1 MPSSTQ
7 IEAIDLAL
15 ETIVRYNRPDL
26 NSRLRQ
32 ARARLQNGYIRV
44 LVVGEFKQGKS
55 LLVNGL
61 VRAPVCPVYD
71 DVATSVPTVVHY
83 ADAPVA
89 ALVRILDSGGDPSS
103 TEGRVERV
111 ELPISELAQHISD
124 QHISGNGSSNT
135 TPRWHHAEVGIP
147 RAELAGGLELV
158 DTPGVGGLNSVHG
171 AATMTAL
178 PSADA
183 VLLVS
188 DASQEYTAPELDFL
202 RQAVKVCPNVACILT
217 KTDLY
222 PEWRRIAELDRGH
235 LAAAGID
242 AELLAVSS
250 TLRVHAIR
258 SSDADLDAESG
269 FPALMSYLTDRV
281 VGQADLLACRSTA
294 HDVLAVTG
302 QLAGNLRSEYAA
314 HSDPQA
320 VGEVI
325 KQLSQAQQHAEAL
338 KERSARWQHTLN
350 DGVGDLNADID
361 YDLRDRMREI
371 VREAEEELDNGGD
384 PKKVWEQ
391 LSGWVEQEVN
401 SAAAANFLWA
411 TQRARWLTGQV
422 GDHFSVEGAEI
433 LPKLRTETDDAL
445 NYVRAMQ
452 LRDSEPFGIMQKGLT
467 GLRGSYVGV
476 LMFGMLG
483 TVVGLPLINPFS
495 VGAGLLLGGKGLTDE
510 RRRIVARRQ
519 SEAKTAV
526 RRYVDDVIFQ
536 VGKESRDMLRRVQRD
551 LRDHFTERAEELNL
565 SLKTSLQ
572 TAENSVRT
580 SKSQRERRLVEIPS
594 ELKHLEALERKVQN
608 LLPQPGSAESVAA
621 TPLPEAPLHLTASTR

>member
-15 ETIVRYNRPDL
+15 ETIVRYDRPDL

-32 ARARLQNGYIRV
+32 ARARLQDGYIRV

-302 QLAGNLRSEYAA
+302 QLAGNLHSEHAA

>member
-1 MPSSTQ
+1 
-7 IEAIDLAL
+7 
-15 ETIVRYNRPDL
+15 
-26 NSRLRQ
+26 
-32 ARARLQNGYIRV
+32 
-44 LVVGEFKQGKS
+44 
-55 LLVNGL
+55 
-61 VRAPVCPVYD
+61 
-71 DVATSVPTVVHY
+71 
-83 ADAPVA
+83 
-89 ALVRILDSGGDPSS
+89 
-103 TEGRVERV
+103 
-111 ELPISELAQHISD
+111 
-124 QHISGNGSSNT
+124 
-135 TPRWHHAEVGIP
+135 
-147 RAELAGGLELV
+147 
-158 DTPGVGGLNSVHG
+158 
-171 AATMTAL
+171 MTAL